1 MDDARARDE
10 FLAGDRP
17 DEVAMFV
24 AEEDAVPALAERGI
38 ETERGVLLV
47 LPGEDG
53 RAAFS
58 AGTGTDAMTFA
69 GEAMDREG
77 RIAPTLDDGECPDD
91 DGDGG
96 HAVRFLLAF
105 AEAENPAV
113 GGQYAEGDVIHAYA
127 KCDCGVAY
135 SDRWVVGERR

>member
-1 MDDARARDE
+1 MDDASARDE
-10 FLAGDRP
+10 FLAGSRP
-17 DEVAMFV
+17 DEVALFV
-24 AEEDAVPALAERGI
+24 AEADASPTLAERGV

-47 LPGEDG
+47 LPGERG

-58 AGTGTDAMTFA
+58 AGTGTDAMAFA
-69 GEAMDREG
+69 GQAMSRDG
-77 RIAPTLDDGECPDD
+77 RVALTLDSGECPEDN
-91 DGDGG
+91 GEER

-105 AEAENPAV
+105 AEAENPEV

-135 SDRWVVGERR
+135 ADRWVVGERG